1 MYKKIIFSVLTVGV
15 AALLGACASDN
26 ADQSTVDNDPQFI
39 STNIAT
45 ENVTIDPS
53 AVRFAAHD
61 VDGNL
66 RESSEWLGKQ
76 PLVINFWGTWC
87 PPCRKEIPELVRLY
101 DEYNKKG
108 VEMVSFALMDT
119 PAKVKSYATRNN
131 MKWVM
136 LLGDQKI
143 AIDYGGITGVP
154 TTIFLDRN
162 GRELKRFVGPR
173 SYEVFKKEF
182 DRILEAT

>member
-15 AALLGACASDN
+15 AALLGACVSDN
-26 ADQSTVDNDPQFI
+26 ADQSTVDNDSQFI
-39 STNIAT
+39 STNVAT

-53 AVRFAAHD
+53 AVRFAAYD

-76 PLVINFWGTWC
+76 PMVLNFWGTWC
-87 PPCRKEIPELVRLY
+87 APCRREIPELVRLY
-101 DEYNKKG
+101 DEYNGRG
-108 VEMVSFALMDT
+108 VAMVSFALMDT
-119 PAKVKSYATRNN
+119 PARVKSYATRNN

-143 AIDYGGITGVP
+143 AIDYGNVFSVP

-162 GRELKRFVGPR
+162 GRELKRFVGPK